1 MDNFH
6 TLVHIQDWKDY
17 KSHYIFEVNGHGMI
31 RVTQYNNEF
40 ELSDLFIKDGYRQ
53 QGMGTHLLNEA
64 INYCK
69 ELADHGKIII
79 STNEN
84 SEKFADDWYKKVGF
98 IFDHIETPICYPFEE
113 TEDLEW
119 SNVYK
124 MEF

>member
-1 MDNFH
+1 
-6 TLVHIQDWKDY
+6 
-17 KSHYIFEVNGHGMI
+17 
-31 RVTQYNNEF
+31 
-40 ELSDLFIKDGYRQ
+40 
-53 QGMGTHLLNEA
+53 MGTNLLNEA

-113 TEDLEW
+113 TGDLEW

-124 MEF
+124 IEF

>member
-1 MDNFH
+1 MDNYH
-6 TLVHIQDWKDY
+6 TLVHTQDWKDY

-40 ELSDLFIKDGYRQ
+40 ELSDLFITDGYRK
-53 QGMGTHLLNEA
+53 QGMGTSLLTEA

-84 SEKFADDWYKKVGF
+84 SEKFTDDWYKRIGF
-98 IFDHIETPICYPFEE
+98 EFDHIETPICYPFEE
-113 TEDLEW
+113 TENLEW

-124 MEF
+124 IEF